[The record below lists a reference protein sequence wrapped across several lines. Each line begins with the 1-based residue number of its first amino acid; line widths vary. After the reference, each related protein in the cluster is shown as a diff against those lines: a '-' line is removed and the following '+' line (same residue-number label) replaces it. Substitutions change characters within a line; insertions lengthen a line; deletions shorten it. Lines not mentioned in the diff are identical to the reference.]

1 MTTCIGECSQANLKQ
16 QAYNW
21 SAVLIRPE
29 NIDKI
34 PPKFKTK
41 IEQIARRPV
50 KQDDDAEP
58 LSPCPYCKF
67 SIPETRL
74 DCPSC
79 KRTIPFCAASGKHMV
94 LTEWSSCPQC
104 SMCCNYTDMKRILEA
119 EPVCPICDKP
129 VAPMAVTVS
138 SNPEAEFKALVE
150 LMKDSGPSKDDEE
163 NNDQDGEA
171 GDRF

>member
-1 MTTCIGECSQANLKQ
+1 
-16 QAYNW
+16 
-21 SAVLIRPE
+21 
-29 NIDKI
+29 
-34 PPKFKTK
+34 
-41 IEQIARRPV
+41 
-50 KQDDDAEP
+50 
-58 LSPCPYCKF
+58 
-67 SIPETRL
+67 
-74 DCPSC
+74 
-79 KRTIPFCAASGKHMV
+79 MV

-163 NNDQDGEA
+163 NNDQDEEA